1 LRSRQL
7 NEENMPVT
15 ISFHRTAIDRVEA
28 QIAAQ
33 PAASFEPAALMV
45 DQPLFSQRPAP
56 ADPRAYGQR
65 LFAALGGDTFRA
77 ALARLPRAPHMDSLI
92 AIQTADAELAS
103 IPWEYLHDG
112 ADFLILNYLLVRE
125 VPDAPLPAPP
135 APDLPWRLVV
145 MGSDPLVQEVRDPKT
160 GLFTGY
166 APMQRLK
173 VVQELDLLRDDL
185 LRQNPPAPIRWQRIA
200 PTRQAL
206 IDDLDPRE
214 PILFHYTG
222 HGDVE
227 NGAPVLCFDDGTGC
241 MDPRPV
247 NDLAADLRGLVYL
260 AFLNACR
267 TADSREPGANL
278 ALALVQHGIPAVLG
292 TQYQVLDEAAAHFAR
307 TFYRLLAS
315 GQHPAQALY
324 RARLQLKN
332 QFRSEPREWAIPVL
346 YLAQNYAWQ
355 VQRPVLNEPLR
366 PLEPPVPHTTQLRA
380 PDQSA
385 GRFVG
390 RNKELLDLAR
400 LFINEQRRIVTIRGA
415 GGMGKTALVNAL
427 AERLRFHFR
436 DGIVAVSLFLPG
448 ENAPLRAAQ
457 VRRDLATLLGL
468 QHPAFDL
475 PDAVNEQEL
484 ALVEA
489 ARARPRLL
497 LIWDNYETVLWRL
510 GREASD
516 PSSAP
521 FDEAQRTEA
530 AAVQRLVRLLADKGV
545 HLLFTSRQSPVG
557 LAGETFYPPA
567 ERGHQLGGLD
577 PNDSVRLLRMRV
589 GQRLPSTTFLEQLAA
604 AVGYNPLAMNLA
616 AARWANS
623 QDDEPTFIANLRD
636 ELSKARDPA
645 APMYQQSSVEINVRL
660 SLNALPADLRADLL
674 ALTIIANPVIIPRHG
689 AVIWGLEDETQ
700 WFDDQAHTRLEQ
712 LHQASLLQ
720 GQGYDEQR
728 NRAHAYSLHP
738 LIASVLSRLAQ
749 ELDLSDA
756 RARYAAWSD
765 HLVSRAYDPEH
776 GIDADPAVAA
786 QTQFLLADIAAA
798 VPYLPP
804 EQRGWAAWRAASV
817 FERLGQPEQAYQSIT
832 LAEATARETE
842 NQELLSRVYHQR
854 ATLLET
860 RGDLDGAMRL
870 YEQSLAIQESLGD
883 VRGKSA
889 TLHQMAGVLV
899 TRGDLDGAMRLYEQS
914 LAIKERLGDVRG
926 TSATLHAMAG
936 VLETRGDLDGAMR
949 LYEQSLAI
957 KERLGDV
964 RGTSATLHAMAG
976 VLETRGDLDGAMRLY
991 EQSLAI
997 KERLGDVRGTSA
1009 TLHQMAGVLV
1019 TRGDLDGAMRLYEQS
1034 LAIKESLGDVRGTSA
1049 TLHAMAGVLE
1059 TRGDLDGAMRLY
1071 EQSLAIKERL
1081 GDVRGKSA
1089 TLHQMAGVL
1098 ETRGDLDGA
1107 MRRYEQSLAIQ
1118 ERLGDVRGTSA
1129 TLHEMANV
1137 LVTRGD
1143 LDGAMRRYEQS
1154 LASDESLGD
1163 VRGTSATL
1171 HQMAGVLVTRGDLDG
1186 AMRRYEQSLAIQE
1199 SLGDVRGKSATL
1211 HQMAGVLVTRG
1222 DLDGAM
1228 RLYEQSLAIKE
1239 RLGDVRGKSATLHA
1253 MAGVLVTRGDLD
1265 GAMRRYEQSL
1275 ALWES
1280 LGDVRGKSATLVM
1293 MAQIQF
1299 ARGDHETAL
1308 RNARESLRLLQ
1319 AMGAAPDAAKV
1330 AEIVQQMEAAL
1341 AGGASPQPAAFTPAR
1356 LVGALIGAVVRVQ
1369 RGQMPAADLRADL
1382 ERLSAEATLTPITT
1396 ALLAALDGAA
1406 DAAATLLVAAE
1417 PLLAQGAAA
1426 ERADAL
1432 AGIGNLA
1439 ALLDDHATELRAR
1452 EAAVAA
1458 FRAAGD
1464 DRQSL
1469 VNLSIA
1475 LYNLAM
1481 LYARQG
1487 NHAAAVPLL
1496 EEVVALDERTGH
1508 PDLASD
1514 RAKLEEMRRHAAGLP
1529 EVSLV
1534 DVIAEWRDGDRDHEQ
1549 FVNLLNLVCNLYVQ
1563 TMSDGSSDQRER
1575 LAEDLAHLRAIR
1587 PLPVAGANDFLAV
1600 LQLRLRDE
1608 PGMTERAAR
1617 IAATLPAQL
1626 AQALAMMDQ
1635 AISGEPVAPPADS
1648 DEQEAAAA
1656 MAAMLSGLP
1665 PEQRAELQILAQ
1677 VAPLVLHG
1685 IGLLRQPDLTA
1696 AERGRF
1702 AEVLEQAASQ
1712 AETGETAGSPWLA
1725 AAGVLRQVAGWLK
1738 GAPAA
1743 PDTLPEPYRSL
1754 VMRMLEGA
1762 GDE

>member
-292 TQYQVLDEAAAHFAR
+292 TQYQVLDEAAAHVAR

-545 HLLFTSRQSPVG
+545 HLIFTSRQSPVG

-645 APMYQQSSVEINVRL
+645 APMYQRSSVEINVRL

-870 YEQSLAIQESLGD
+870 YEQSLAIKESLGD
-883 VRGKSA
+883 VRGK
-889 TLHQMAGVLV
+889 
-899 TRGDLDGAMRLYEQS
+899 
-914 LAIKERLGDVRG
+914 
-926 TSATLHAMAG
+926 SATLHAMAG

-964 RGTSATLHAMAG
+964 RGKSATLHAMAG

-997 KERLGDVRGTSA
+997 KERLGDVRGKSA
-1009 TLHQMAGVLV
+1009 TLHAMAGVLE

-1034 LAIKESLGDVRGTSA
+1034 LAIKERLGDVRGKSA

-1107 MRRYEQSLAIQ
+1107 MRLYEQSLAIK
-1118 ERLGDVRGTSA
+1118 ERLGDVRGK
-1129 TLHEMANV
+1129 
-1137 LVTRGD
+1137 
-1143 LDGAMRRYEQS
+1143 
-1154 LASDESLGD
+1154 
-1163 VRGTSATL
+1163 SATL

-1186 AMRRYEQSLAIQE
+1186 AMRLYEQSLAIQE

-1228 RLYEQSLAIKE
+1228 RLYEQSLASDE
-1239 RLGDVRGKSATLHA
+1239 SLGDVRGKSATLHQ

-1265 GAMRRYEQSL
+1265 GAMRLYEQSL
-1275 ALWES
+1275 ASDESLGDVRGKSATLHQMAGVLVTRGDLDGAMRLYEQSLASDES

-1319 AMGAAPDAAKV
+1319 AMGAAPDAAKA

>member
-56 ADPRAYGQR
+56 ADPQAYGQR

-292 TQYQVLDEAAAHFAR
+292 TQYQVLDEAAAHVAR

-355 VQRPVLNEPLR
+355 VQRPVMNEPLR

-545 HLLFTSRQSPVG
+545 HLIFTSRQSPVG

-577 PNDSVRLLRMRV
+577 PDDSVRLLRMRV

-616 AARWANS
+616 AARWASS

-776 GIDADPAVAA
+776 GIDADPDVAA
-786 QTQFLLADIAAA
+786 QTRFLLADIAAA

-804 EQRGWAAWRAASV
+804 ERRGWAAWRASSV
-817 FERLGQPEQAYQSIT
+817 FERLGEPERAQRSIE
-832 LAEATARETE
+832 LADATASETAD
-842 NQELLSRVYHQR
+842 QELLSRVYHQQ
-854 ATLLET
+854 ATLL
-860 RGDLDGAMRL
+860 
-870 YEQSLAIQESLGD
+870 
-883 VRGKSA
+883 V
-889 TLHQMAGVLV
+889 
-899 TRGDLDGAMRLYEQS
+899 
-914 LAIKERLGDVRG
+914 
-926 TSATLHAMAG
+926 
-936 VLETRGDLDGAMR
+936 
-949 LYEQSLAI
+949 
-957 KERLGDV
+957 
-964 RGTSATLHAMAG
+964 
-976 VLETRGDLDGAMRLY
+976 
-991 EQSLAI
+991 
-997 KERLGDVRGTSA
+997 
-1009 TLHQMAGVLV
+1009 
-1019 TRGDLDGAMRLYEQS
+1019 
-1034 LAIKESLGDVRGTSA
+1034 
-1049 TLHAMAGVLE
+1049 

-1098 ETRGDLDGA
+1098 
-1107 MRRYEQSLAIQ
+1107 
-1118 ERLGDVRGTSA
+1118 
-1129 TLHEMANV
+1129 
-1137 LVTRGD
+1137 
-1143 LDGAMRRYEQS
+1143 
-1154 LASDESLGD
+1154 
-1163 VRGTSATL
+1163 
-1171 HQMAGVLVTRGDLDG
+1171 
-1186 AMRRYEQSLAIQE
+1186 
-1199 SLGDVRGKSATL
+1199 
-1211 HQMAGVLVTRG
+1211 VTRG

-1228 RLYEQSLAIKE
+1228 RLYEQSLAIQE
-1239 RLGDVRGKSATLHA
+1239 RLGDVRGKSATLHQ
-1253 MAGVLVTRGDLD
+1253 MAGVLETRGDLD

-1738 GAPAA
+1738 GVPAA

>member
-1 LRSRQL
+1 
-7 NEENMPVT
+7 MPVT

-125 VPDAPLPAPP
+125 APDAPLPAPP

-475 PDAVNEQEL
+475 PDAVKEQEL

-516 PSSAP
+516 PSSVP

-545 HLLFTSRQSPVG
+545 HLIFTSRQSPVG

-854 ATLLET
+854 ATLLVT

-870 YEQSLAIQESLGD
+870 YEQSLAIQ
-883 VRGKSA
+883 
-889 TLHQMAGVLV
+889 
-899 TRGDLDGAMRLYEQS
+899 
-914 LAIKERLGDVRG
+914 
-926 TSATLHAMAG
+926 
-936 VLETRGDLDGAMR
+936 
-949 LYEQSLAI
+949 
-957 KERLGDV
+957 
-964 RGTSATLHAMAG
+964 
-976 VLETRGDLDGAMRLY
+976 
-991 EQSLAI
+991 
-997 KERLGDVRGTSA
+997 
-1009 TLHQMAGVLV
+1009 
-1019 TRGDLDGAMRLYEQS
+1019 
-1034 LAIKESLGDVRGTSA
+1034 
-1049 TLHAMAGVLE
+1049 
-1059 TRGDLDGAMRLY
+1059 
-1071 EQSLAIKERL
+1071 
-1081 GDVRGKSA
+1081 
-1089 TLHQMAGVL
+1089 
-1098 ETRGDLDGA
+1098 
-1107 MRRYEQSLAIQ
+1107 
-1118 ERLGDVRGTSA
+1118 
-1129 TLHEMANV
+1129 
-1137 LVTRGD
+1137 
-1143 LDGAMRRYEQS
+1143 
-1154 LASDESLGD
+1154 
-1163 VRGTSATL
+1163 
-1171 HQMAGVLVTRGDLDG
+1171 
-1186 AMRRYEQSLAIQE
+1186 
-1199 SLGDVRGKSATL
+1199 
-1211 HQMAGVLVTRG
+1211 
-1222 DLDGAM
+1222 
-1228 RLYEQSLAIKE
+1228 
-1239 RLGDVRGKSATLHA
+1239 
-1253 MAGVLVTRGDLD
+1253 
-1265 GAMRRYEQSL
+1265 
-1275 ALWES
+1275 ES

-1514 RAKLEEMRRHAAGLP
+1514 RAKLEEMRRRAAGLP

-1635 AISGEPVAPPADS
+1635 AISGEPVALPADS

-1656 MAAMLSGLP
+1656 MAAMLSSLP

-1738 GAPAA
+1738 GVPAA

>member
-1 LRSRQL
+1 
-7 NEENMPVT
+7 
-15 ISFHRTAIDRVEA
+15 
-28 QIAAQ
+28 
-33 PAASFEPAALMV
+33 
-45 DQPLFSQRPAP
+45 
-56 ADPRAYGQR
+56 
-65 LFAALGGDTFRA
+65 
-77 ALARLPRAPHMDSLI
+77 
-92 AIQTADAELAS
+92 
-103 IPWEYLHDG
+103 
-112 ADFLILNYLLVRE
+112 
-125 VPDAPLPAPP
+125 
-135 APDLPWRLVV
+135 
-145 MGSDPLVQEVRDPKT
+145 
-160 GLFTGY
+160 
-166 APMQRLK
+166 
-173 VVQELDLLRDDL
+173 
-185 LRQNPPAPIRWQRIA
+185 
-200 PTRQAL
+200 
-206 IDDLDPRE
+206 
-214 PILFHYTG
+214 
-222 HGDVE
+222 
-227 NGAPVLCFDDGTGC
+227 
-241 MDPRPV
+241 
-247 NDLAADLRGLVYL
+247 
-260 AFLNACR
+260 
-267 TADSREPGANL
+267 
-278 ALALVQHGIPAVLG
+278 
-292 TQYQVLDEAAAHFAR
+292 
-307 TFYRLLAS
+307 
-315 GQHPAQALY
+315 
-324 RARLQLKN
+324 
-332 QFRSEPREWAIPVL
+332 
-346 YLAQNYAWQ
+346 
-355 VQRPVLNEPLR
+355 
-366 PLEPPVPHTTQLRA
+366 
-380 PDQSA
+380 
-385 GRFVG
+385 
-390 RNKELLDLAR
+390 
-400 LFINEQRRIVTIRGA
+400 
-415 GGMGKTALVNAL
+415 
-427 AERLRFHFR
+427 
-436 DGIVAVSLFLPG
+436 
-448 ENAPLRAAQ
+448 
-457 VRRDLATLLGL
+457 
-468 QHPAFDL
+468 
-475 PDAVNEQEL
+475 
-484 ALVEA
+484 
-489 ARARPRLL
+489 
-497 LIWDNYETVLWRL
+497 
-510 GREASD
+510 
-516 PSSAP
+516 
-521 FDEAQRTEA
+521 
-530 AAVQRLVRLLADKGV
+530 
-545 HLLFTSRQSPVG
+545 
-557 LAGETFYPPA
+557 
-567 ERGHQLGGLD
+567 
-577 PNDSVRLLRMRV
+577 
-589 GQRLPSTTFLEQLAA
+589 
-604 AVGYNPLAMNLA
+604 
-616 AARWANS
+616 
-623 QDDEPTFIANLRD
+623 
-636 ELSKARDPA
+636 
-645 APMYQQSSVEINVRL
+645 
-660 SLNALPADLRADLL
+660 
-674 ALTIIANPVIIPRHG
+674 
-689 AVIWGLEDETQ
+689 
-700 WFDDQAHTRLEQ
+700 
-712 LHQASLLQ
+712 
-720 GQGYDEQR
+720 
-728 NRAHAYSLHP
+728 
-738 LIASVLSRLAQ
+738 
-749 ELDLSDA
+749 
-756 RARYAAWSD
+756 
-765 HLVSRAYDPEH
+765 
-776 GIDADPAVAA
+776 
-786 QTQFLLADIAAA
+786 
-798 VPYLPP
+798 
-804 EQRGWAAWRAASV
+804 
-817 FERLGQPEQAYQSIT
+817 
-832 LAEATARETE
+832 
-842 NQELLSRVYHQR
+842 
-854 ATLLET
+854 LLET

-870 YEQSLAIQESLGD
+870 YEQSLAIQES
-883 VRGKSA
+883 
-889 TLHQMAGVLV
+889 
-899 TRGDLDGAMRLYEQS
+899 
-914 LAIKERLGDVRG
+914 LGDVRG

-1034 LAIKESLGDVRGTSA
+1034 LASDESLGDVRGTSATLHAMAGVLVTRGDLDGAMRLYEQSLAIKERLGDVRGTSA

-1071 EQSLAIKERL
+1071 EQSLASDE
-1081 GDVRGKSA
+1081 S
-1089 TLHQMAGVL
+1089 
-1098 ETRGDLDGA
+1098 
-1107 MRRYEQSLAIQ
+1107 
-1118 ERLGDVRGTSA
+1118 LGDVRGTSA
-1129 TLHEMANV
+1129 TLHAMAGV

-1143 LDGAMRRYEQS
+1143 LDGAMRLYEQSLAIQESLGDVRGTSATLHQMAGVLVTRGDLDGAMRLYEQS

-1186 AMRRYEQSLAIQE
+1186 AMRLYEQSLASDE
-1199 SLGDVRGKSATL
+1199 SLGDVRGT
-1211 HQMAGVLVTRG
+1211 
-1222 DLDGAM
+1222 
-1228 RLYEQSLAIKE
+1228 
-1239 RLGDVRGKSATLHA
+1239 
-1253 MAGVLVTRGDLD
+1253 
-1265 GAMRRYEQSL
+1265 
-1275 ALWES
+1275 
-1280 LGDVRGKSATLVM
+1280 SATLVM

-1319 AMGAAPDAAKV
+1319 AMGAAPDAAKA